1 MKAKR
6 ASDWDFAFNLFILTY
21 PPLIIRPLVRYPY
34 VSDTTYIALGYI
46 ISDHN
51 KTKSQC
57 SSVFVRIVS
66 GIALMLLL

>member
-6 ASDWDFAFNLFILTY
+6 ASDWDFVFNLFILTY

-51 KTKSQC
+51 KTKSQY
-57 SSVFVRIVS
+57 SSVRVQIVS
-66 GIALMLLL
+66 RTASILLL